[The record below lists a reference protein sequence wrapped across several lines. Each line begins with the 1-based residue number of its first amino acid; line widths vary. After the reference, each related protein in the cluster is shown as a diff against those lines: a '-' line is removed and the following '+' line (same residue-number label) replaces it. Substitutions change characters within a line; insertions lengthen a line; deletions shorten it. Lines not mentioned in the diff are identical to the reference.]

1 MLAVPVLKICVGL
14 VSVAVGN
21 VVSAV
26 VVVVMGS
33 SNMDLK
39 DGLNGCFLSP
49 NWAVVVSAAGRSAP
63 PLLMGIAVTVA

>member
-39 DGLNGCFLSP
+39 DGLKGCFWLSCD
-49 NWAVVVSAAGRSAP
+49 S
-63 PLLMGIAVTVA
+63 